1 LATDTSTNADTK
13 MNFLIAQLKSKKLS
27 QENKIL
33 YLRLLIHIVGD
44 IHQPLHVGRQE
55 DQGGNKIKVLWFK
68 DPSNLHTVWDT
79 QLINFQ
85 QLSYTEYATAIN
97 HTTVVMRKTW
107 QQQPLYTWL
116 YESYQMAEKIYA
128 DIKEPDQKLDYT
140 YNFKYVAT
148 VNEQLLKG
156 GVRLAGMLNEIFK

>member
-1 LATDTSTNADTK
+1 
-13 MNFLIAQLKSKKLS
+13 
-27 QENKIL
+27 
-33 YLRLLIHIVGD
+33 
-44 IHQPLHVGRQE
+44 
-55 DQGGNKIKVLWFK
+55 
-68 DPSNLHTVWDT
+68 
-79 QLINFQ
+79 
-85 QLSYTEYATAIN
+85 
-97 HTTVVMRKTW
+97 
-107 QQQPLYTWL
+107 LYTWL